1 MEQRNYAE
9 KRWRISPGWLIQIE
23 LVWLLLAGVAGWLL
37 GDLPDSNWAAIAY
50 RNLTGGNILGLF
62 LLGNAVG
69 YLLYEEV
76 NMVLARMHTEEVIA
90 KAIDKAVAKAIA
102 EEIPK
107 AVEMAKA
114 EATAVSVARE
124 RRAVAV
130 WYERLKQAEREGRP
144 FDEPPPG
151 YVNGGSGDDSLC

>member
-1 MEQRNYAE
+1 MEQRNDGE

-23 LVWLLLAGVAGWLL
+23 LVWLLLAGVGGWLM

-90 KAIDKAVAKAIA
+90 KAVAKATA
-102 EEIPK
+102 EAAAE
-107 AVEMAKA
+107 AAAKA
-114 EATAVSVARE
+114 SAEVEAKAAERAARE
-124 RRAVAV
+124 RRAIAA

>member
-23 LVWLLLAGVAGWLL
+23 LVWLLLAGVGGWLL
-37 GDLPDSNWAAIAY
+37 GDLPDSNWAAVAY

-90 KAIDKAVAKAIA
+90 KAVAKAVAIA
-102 EEIPK
+102 RDEAAAEI
-107 AVEMAKA
+107 
-114 EATAVSVARE
+114 TARE
-124 RRAVAV
+124 RRAIAA